1 MREIEVTHEDKQT
14 YLVTV
19 QDGRTRTAHAVTVWP
34 SDVQRYAPEATPED
48 LIEASFRFLLDRE
61 PQTAILTRFEL
72 PLIERYFPDYPSAIS
87 AYLERPTH

>member
-1 MREIEVTHEDKQT
+1 MPEIEVTHQEKQT

-19 QDGRTRTAHAVTVWP
+19 QDGGTRTAHAVTVWP

-61 PQTAILTRFEL
+61 PQSAILTRFEL
-72 PLIERYFPDYPSAIS
+72 PLIERYFPDYPSALS
-87 AYLERPTH
+87 AYLAPPTR